1 MSCPTYQTCDTS
13 PMSLET
19 LVKALF
25 SKDADG
31 CLGIR
36 TVTVDV
42 TSCADLSDGVDCNNP
57 SETAE
62 QLFRKS
68 IVLDNCG
75 KPALKLFNTTDAV

>member
-1 MSCPTYQTCDTS
+1 
-13 PMSLET
+13 MSLET
-19 LVKALF
+19 LLKALF
-25 SKDADG
+25 SKDANG

-42 TSCADLSDGVDCNNP
+42 TNCNELSDGVDCDNP
-57 SETAE
+57 AETAE

-75 KPALKLFNTTDAV
+75 KPALKLYNTASAV